1 MNSGKLVA
9 GTTLLSALPLEM
21 IYAKR
26 KKVSANDKIQMAL
39 IGCKGM
45 GWSDLTAHL
54 KIPDV
59 EFVALCD
66 VDESVLNQRAAELE
80 KITGKKPK
88 LYKDFRKLLQDKDI
102 DAVIIGTPDH
112 WHCLMMIAACEAG
125 KDVYVEKPLGNS
137 IAECMAMVAAKNKYN
152 RIVQVGQWQR
162 SNQHWKDAAEYVQSG
177 KLGKIRMTKA
187 WVYIDWKSSV
197 PVFPDEPVPAGVDYD
212 MWLGPAPQHAFN
224 RNRFHFNFRWFW
236 EYAGG
241 LMTDWGVHLIDMVMM
256 GMKVKTPASV
266 MSLGGK
272 YAFPDDAMVTPDTLT
287 TVYDFKDFSL
297 TWEHTIGIAT
307 APYGRAHGVAFV
319 GSLGTLV
326 ADRQQWMVLPETDGK
341 HYKTEY
347 LPIQKASDSGL
358 DLHAVNFIDC
368 LKDRSKTPNC
378 SIEIA
383 ANTAMVSHMGN
394 AAYRTKEKLDW
405 DEKSKLFV
413 NNNSANALITPTYRS
428 PWKFPKIA

>member
-1 MNSGKLVA
+1 
-9 GTTLLSALPLEM
+9 
-21 IYAKR
+21 
-26 KKVSANDKIQMAL
+26 
-39 IGCKGM
+39 
-45 GWSDLTAHL
+45 
-54 KIPDV
+54 
-59 EFVALCD
+59 
-66 VDESVLNQRAAELE
+66 
-80 KITGKKPK
+80 
-88 LYKDFRKLLQDKDI
+88 
-102 DAVIIGTPDH
+102 
-112 WHCLMMIAACEAG
+112 
-125 KDVYVEKPLGNS
+125 
-137 IAECMAMVAAKNKYN
+137 MAMVAAKNKYN
-152 RIVQVGQWQR
+152 RVVQVGQWQR
-162 SNQHWKDAAEYVQSG
+162 SNKHWKDAADYVQSG

-256 GMKVKTPASV
+256 GMNVKTPSSV

-297 TWEHTIGIAT
+297 TWEHTIGIGT

-347 LPIQKASDSGL
+347 LPIQKASDAGL

-368 LKDRSKTPNC
+368 MKDRSKTPNC

-413 NNNSANALITPTYRS
+413 NNSQANALITPTYRS
-428 PWKFPKIA
+428 PWKFPKIV